1 MAAGEREQVR
11 HLLVLEDTAG
21 RRPILLEAAT
31 YSIGRDPTNS
41 IVLHSKMVSRQ
52 HGLLLRVTSPESNSY
67 LFRLIDGDLQGKR
80 STNGILV
87 NGQRTIAHDLRSG
100 DMIVFGGDVR
110 ARYLTLTNLTNE
122 EFSDFCQSTDVLGF
136 LSKTTN
142 PFATLVPHDQ
152 ANIEEFSEA
161 ALVRLASYPELTP
174 TPILEVDLEGTVTY
188 LNPAAVMQFGD
199 LQQRKLSH
207 PLLIGLPELACYM
220 QQTQEKVHVREVEYQ
235 QRIYEQSIHYIYESE
250 LIRSYVMDVTDRKR
264 AEEQLRNQARR
275 EAIINRIIQAMRT
288 TMVAAEVLQI
298 TADLLLEVLGSS
310 LCLITQSTV
319 DSSTYAARAHLN
331 PPPSP
336 LVALNRAVIAT
347 YEPALITGEQIM
359 LITGSGEIPDRL
371 QEQIT
376 HCNVNALVV
385 TPLIYLGQLLGH
397 ITLLEVDSEA
407 IERTSIFWGDGQ
419 MLQQTLPNGWT
430 LDDLSLVKTIADQ
443 CALAIH
449 QAQLYQR
456 VQELNAD
463 LERQVRARTAELEQ
477 KMKELERLNAL
488 KDDFLSTVSHEL
500 RTPMANMK
508 MAIHMLKHTPMDE
521 RQQRYL
527 NILSEAIIN
536 RIIQAMRTT
545 MVAAEVLQIT
555 ADLLLE
561 VLGSSLCL
569 ITQSTVDS
577 STYAARAHLNPP
589 PSPLVALNR
598 AVIATYEPALI
609 TGEQIMLI
617 TGSGEIPDR
626 LQEQITHCNV
636 NALVVTPLIYLGQLL
651 GHITLLEV
659 DSEAIERTSIFW
671 GDGQMLQQTLPNG
684 WTLDDLSLVK
694 TIADQCAL
702 AIHQAQLYQRVQEL
716 NADLERQVRA
726 RTAELEQKMKELERL
741 NALKDDF
748 LSTVSHELR
757 TPMANM
763 KMAIH
768 MLKHTPMDER
778 QQRYLNILSNE
789 CARETELI
797 NDLLDLQRLEAGNS
811 QIQQELIDLNTWLP
825 LILEP
830 FHNRM
835 QQRQQCLRIV
845 QPASLPPLLSNRH
858 ALERIL
864 AELLNNAYK
873 YSPAGGQITL
883 SLLLLEGDRLQ
894 IQVSNPSEIP
904 SSELPRIFE
913 KFYRIPNADPWQQ
926 GGTGLGLA
934 LTQKL
939 VQQLRGE
946 VSVTSTAGYTTFT
959 LIFPIAKTAES

>member
-110 ARYLTLTNLTNE
+110 ARYLTLTNLTDE

-419 MLQQTLPNGWT
+419 MLQQ
-430 LDDLSLVKTIADQ
+430 S
-443 CALAIH
+443 
-449 QAQLYQR
+449 
-456 VQELNAD
+456 
-463 LERQVRARTAELEQ
+463 
-477 KMKELERLNAL
+477 
-488 KDDFLSTVSHEL
+488 
-500 RTPMANMK
+500 
-508 MAIHMLKHTPMDE
+508 
-521 RQQRYL
+521 
-527 NILSEAIIN
+527 
-536 RIIQAMRTT
+536 
-545 MVAAEVLQIT
+545 
-555 ADLLLE
+555 
-561 VLGSSLCL
+561 
-569 ITQSTVDS
+569 
-577 STYAARAHLNPP
+577 
-589 PSPLVALNR
+589 
-598 AVIATYEPALI
+598 
-609 TGEQIMLI
+609 
-617 TGSGEIPDR
+617 
-626 LQEQITHCNV
+626 
-636 NALVVTPLIYLGQLL
+636 
-651 GHITLLEV
+651 
-659 DSEAIERTSIFW
+659 
-671 GDGQMLQQTLPNG
+671 LPNG

-835 QQRQQCLRIV
+835 QQRQQCLQIV

-873 YSPAGGQITL
+873 YSPAGGHITL

>member
-1 MAAGEREQVR
+1 MAAGERGQVR

-110 ARYLTLTNLTNE
+110 ARYLTLTNLTDE

-407 IERTSIFWGDGQ
+407 IERTSIFWGGGQ
-419 MLQQTLPNGWT
+419 MLQQ
-430 LDDLSLVKTIADQ
+430 S
-443 CALAIH
+443 
-449 QAQLYQR
+449 
-456 VQELNAD
+456 
-463 LERQVRARTAELEQ
+463 
-477 KMKELERLNAL
+477 
-488 KDDFLSTVSHEL
+488 
-500 RTPMANMK
+500 
-508 MAIHMLKHTPMDE
+508 
-521 RQQRYL
+521 
-527 NILSEAIIN
+527 
-536 RIIQAMRTT
+536 
-545 MVAAEVLQIT
+545 
-555 ADLLLE
+555 
-561 VLGSSLCL
+561 
-569 ITQSTVDS
+569 
-577 STYAARAHLNPP
+577 
-589 PSPLVALNR
+589 
-598 AVIATYEPALI
+598 
-609 TGEQIMLI
+609 
-617 TGSGEIPDR
+617 
-626 LQEQITHCNV
+626 
-636 NALVVTPLIYLGQLL
+636 
-651 GHITLLEV
+651 
-659 DSEAIERTSIFW
+659 
-671 GDGQMLQQTLPNG
+671 LPNG

-873 YSPAGGQITL
+873 YSPAGGHITL